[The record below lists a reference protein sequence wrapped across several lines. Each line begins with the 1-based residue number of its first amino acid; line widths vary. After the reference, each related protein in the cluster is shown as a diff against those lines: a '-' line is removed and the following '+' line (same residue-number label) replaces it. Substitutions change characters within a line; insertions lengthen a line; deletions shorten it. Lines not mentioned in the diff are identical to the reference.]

1 MFQST
6 HPRRGATHQ
15 TNRCAKSYGVSIHAP
30 QAGCD
35 PELKFLCVLIMF
47 QSTHP
52 RRGATLPTLRTSVL
66 LKLFQSTH
74 PRRGATLGCS
84 SFGRQFQVSIHAPQ
98 AGCDVVPTFFR
109 AMNFQFQSTHPGRGA
124 TSMARW
130 AAWLRLF
137 QSTHPGRGATSA
149 PSPASSL
156 PSCFNPRT
164 PGGVRLY
171 ADEGK
176 PMSSEFQST
185 HPGRGATV

>member
-74 PRRGATLGCS
+74 PRRGATLDCS

-98 AGCDVVPTFFR
+98 AGCDI
-109 AMNFQFQSTHPGRGA
+109 SPGREQ
-124 TSMARW
+124 TPWTVSI
-130 AAWLRLF
+130 
-137 QSTHPGRGATSA
+137 HA
-149 PSPASSL
+149 PQAGCDCIKRKGL
-156 PSCFNPRT
+156 KVRVICGTFCERI
-164 PGGVRLY
+164 GVDFL
-171 ADEGK
+171 
-176 PMSSEFQST
+176 
-185 HPGRGATV
+185 